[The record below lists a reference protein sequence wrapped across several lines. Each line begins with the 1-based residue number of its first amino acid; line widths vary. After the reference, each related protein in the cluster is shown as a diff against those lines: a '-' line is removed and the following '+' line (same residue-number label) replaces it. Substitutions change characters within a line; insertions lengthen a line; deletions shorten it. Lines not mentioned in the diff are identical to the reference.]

1 MSTLVTPPGGD
12 AGHASSA
19 VAVAAEKRWAI
30 VVAAIIVLLL
40 ATMIFTGVHW
50 AAMPPSRVETVDAR
64 TLHVAGEF
72 VESNLGTTIG
82 GDGRPIVRLI
92 AQQYSFEPP
101 CIVVPA
107 QMAVTFRATSTDALH
122 GFVIAGTNANVMLVP
137 GFVATFT
144 TTFPADG
151 RAPDAVPRVLRHGP
165 RIDVGAGAGDRAARL
180 PGAGRRRP
188 KGELCFSL
196 GGSSSP
202 TSGSPS
208 RPSWRPSCWARGRCT
223 CAARC
228 RRGSTTRSTT
238 TARSPRTAR

>member
-50 AAMPPSRVETVDAR
+50 AAMPPSRVETVDVR

-144 TTFPADG
+144 TTFPVTGEHLMPCHEYCGTGHESMWA
-151 RAPDAVPRVLRHGP
+151 RVQVIEPRDFLAQA
-165 RIDVGAGAGDRAARL
+165 AG
-180 PGAGRRRP
+180 GRRVS
-188 KGELCFSL
+188 CV
-196 GGSSSP
+196 
-202 TSGSPS
+202 S
-208 RPSWRPSCWARGRCT
+208 R
-223 CAARC
+223 
-228 RRGSTTRSTT
+228 
-238 TARSPRTAR
+238 